1 MCCRLGRLQ
10 VLQQLGV
17 MQARVIEAASRYP
30 DDAFLIPRK
39 WSLHPSMTTY
49 EERSARINQVLTQW
63 REERLFVT
71 LKGWRNEVDAVPQT
85 IIKFL
90 IITS

>member
-1 MCCRLGRLQ
+1 M
-10 VLQQLGV
+10 LQQLGV

-71 LKGWRNEVDAVPQT
+71 LKCWANEVDASDDNQVSYHH
-85 IIKFL
+85 FL
-90 IITS
+90 ISLVLRS